1 MPNGAIWDWSQQAND
16 RAGKNKWD
24 AGGFVVEDTRW
35 YFGYNLGARTTY
47 TDFTNLDNVARSIR
61 SNGIPSAIIECWHR
75 ESPVEELLKRN
86 AKHHKR
92 YPRISFTT
100 HLKTLKSARR
110 GIPQLVGRLSAP
122 GDFDFLDLIR
132 IFVEEHE
139 LACLESEDLGAVFEG
154 GELDGV
160 DEGADEEGSSFY
172 APPCPWLIS
181 VLFAD
186 IQPRLTKTA
195 TSSSNAQLY
204 CTTPLPIPSKSTL
217 ELQAQPSTSSPASTL
232 LPVSSASSAP
242 HVSAFLGSLSH
253 SPASVLM
260 STARADAEPAQ
271 TAGNKYKNGQ
281 KHEKQRAKRAK
292 DRATQEG
299 PSAATLSHVL
309 SPETAVEVELD
320 AGQLERRGARSSI
333 FEDVQ
338 DTVGQ
343 VAEHRITQAELT
355 ESYVSQQK
363 VLARIRP
370 IEQGST

>member
-1 MPNGAIWDWSQQAND
+1 MTVLSIGPPSGSHSLLPEPTSTSPGTAPEPSALFPVAGWNLTTVSGISPSSSAYPGSPCMVNMP
-16 RAGKNKWD
+16 
-24 AGGFVVEDTRW
+24 FLT
-35 YFGYNLGARTTY
+35 
-47 TDFTNLDNVARSIR
+47 
-61 SNGIPSAIIECWHR
+61 IPSKNPSTAPAFTADVTPSFDGFEPLT
-75 ESPVEELLKRN
+75 SSAAFN
-86 AKHHKR
+86 ASSSVRKKMG
-92 YPRISFTT
+92 
-100 HLKTLKSARR
+100 KTLKSARR

-122 GDFDFLDLIR
+122 GDFDFLDLIC

-160 DEGADEEGSSFY
+160 DEGADEE
-172 APPCPWLIS
+172 
-181 VLFAD
+181 D

-292 DRATQEG
+292 DRVTQEG

-320 AGQLERRGARSSI
+320 AVRSVSRG
-333 FEDVQ
+333 
-338 DTVGQ
+338 
-343 VAEHRITQAELT
+343 VAGR
-355 ESYVSQQK
+355 V
-363 VLARIRP
+363 
-370 IEQGST
+370 